1 MSLGNL
7 HYDELWN
14 FRSQKLSLPGAKAS
28 WNFRSR
34 EQKSCGTFAL
44 SEKLLGVLPLERAF
58 VTSYLGPPTRFRDGM
73 TNYHSGATTGLN

>member
-1 MSLGNL
+1 LLATRQTITILQLPAGSDVTWQPSLRRIM
-7 HYDELWN
+7 E
-14 FRSQKLSLPGAKAS
+14 LSLSK
-28 WNFRSR
+28 
-34 EQKSCGTFAL
+34 TFAL